1 MLFGFTRFFP
11 LKQRP
16 HRARRRRSTTA
27 GKTLSDFIKPFIKRV
42 KSGMEALVVKVK
54 YAPDH
59 DEAKKPVVMIQVTKN
74 PVGRAADEGN
84 EFPQGT
90 HLNRLRM
97 AFEPLYMSA
106 SGGALWS
113 KPRRRA
119 GGAL

>member
-1 MLFGFTRFFP
+1 M
-11 LKQRP
+11 
-16 HRARRRRSTTA
+16 
-27 GKTLSDFIKPFIKRV
+27 
-42 KSGMEALVVKVK
+42 KVK

-106 SGGALWS
+106 SGGAFVVRD
-113 KPRRRA
+113 PPARRRGFDHKA
-119 GGAL
+119 PPEALMYNGSNATLRRFK